1 MFKNIKSLFIIE
13 EEETPKKGQKSTK
26 AKAETSKPTSE
37 KVTPAAKVQSVE
49 GRAGK
54 VTKKFTDVLLKAMN
68 ENNLE
73 GFDYLE
79 YKQSLNSLKK
89 MQMDEATRYQSA
101 YAMAQTMGAT
111 PAHLVNTAQHYID
124 ILQKEEN
131 KFEEAL
137 ASQKN
142 KQIGSKQQEIQ
153 KLDDAVKAKAQQIK
167 KLTMEIEAHQKKS
180 ESLKK
185 EISNASIKV
194 ENTKNDFFASFQN
207 LVSQIKQDMENMKK
221 YLK

>member
-13 EEETPKKGQKSTK
+13 EEEEPKKGQKSAK
-26 AKAETSKPTSE
+26 AKPETSKPAQE
-37 KVTPAAKVQSVE
+37 KVKQAANVKPVE

-54 VTKKFTDVLLKAMN
+54 VTKKFTDVLLNAMN
-68 ENNLE
+68 DNNLE

-111 PAHLVNTAQHYID
+111 PAHLVKTAQHYID
-124 ILQKEEN
+124 ILQTEEN

-153 KLDDAVKAKAQQIK
+153 KLEDTIKAKAQQIK

-185 EISNASIKV
+185 EISNASVKV

-207 LVSQIKQDMENMKK
+207 LVSQIKQDIENMKK